1 MDAVWTVQDKH
12 RLNSEQHVWILSLH
26 KPAVNKLLATSI
38 VQACMVVWLI
48 TTNVSHCRWTHRLY
62 YITTKRKYI
71 DINKTHIREVISFEQ
86 VYVRT
91 NTANNKYR
99 LGVVM
104 GHGPSVIFTA
114 QQSP

>member
-1 MDAVWTVQDKH
+1 MCLIADGH
-12 RLNSEQHVWILSLH
+12 
-26 KPAVNKLLATSI
+26 I
-38 VQACMVVWLI
+38 V
-48 TTNVSHCRWTHRLY
+48 Y
-62 YITTKRKYI
+62 TTKRKYI